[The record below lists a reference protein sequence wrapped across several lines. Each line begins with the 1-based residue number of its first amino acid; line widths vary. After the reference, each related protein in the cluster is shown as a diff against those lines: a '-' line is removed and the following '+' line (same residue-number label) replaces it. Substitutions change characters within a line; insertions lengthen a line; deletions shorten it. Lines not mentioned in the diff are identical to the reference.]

1 MAPERGSVI
10 CHVCG
15 GVLDLVGAY
24 ARLHR
29 VTSDCR
35 AWPAGGR
42 LGVCRDCRT
51 AQKAVD
57 DAWRDEVARIYAGY
71 DIYHQSGGAE
81 QPAFG
86 ASTGVPEARSAVLV
100 RSLLAAVRFADTGR
114 LLDIGCG
121 NGALLRAFA
130 ARRPQWR
137 LSGVEMGDRYR
148 AAVES
153 IPGVEE
159 FHPGPLDT
167 LAARPFDAISMVHVL
182 EHIEN
187 PAAFLRGLRPR
198 LAPGGMLIIEVPDCE
213 RNPFDLTIADHCS
226 HLSRQTLE
234 RILVQAGF
242 GVVAVSTDWLPR
254 EISVICSPD
263 ASPSADASGA
273 GEAPARTIRAHVGR
287 LAAGAERA
295 RAMAA
300 SGVRFGIFGTSIGG
314 TWLFAESGGHAAF
327 FVDEDAARAHRR
339 YLDRDVWLPREVPAG
354 TTVLLPLAEP
364 ARGAVMRRLAGLRL
378 ELVAI
383 A

>member
-1 MAPERGSVI
+1 MAPERGNVI

-15 GVLDLVGAY
+15 GVLDPVDAY
-24 ARLHR
+24 GRLHR

-42 LGVCRDCRT
+42 LGVCRDCGT

-57 DAWRDEVARIYAGY
+57 DPWRVEVARIYVGY

-86 ASTGVPEARSAVLV
+86 AGVPEARSAILV
-100 RSLLAAVRFADTGR
+100 RSLLAAVNFAATGR

-130 ARRPQWR
+130 AQRPQWR
-137 LSGVEMGDRYR
+137 LSGVEVGDRYR
-148 AAVES
+148 ATVES
-153 IPGVEE
+153 IAGVVE

-167 LAARPFDAISMVHVL
+167 LAARPFDVISMVHVL

-187 PAAFLRGLRPR
+187 PVAFLRGLRPR
-198 LAPGGMLIIEVPDCE
+198 LAPGGMLIVEVPDCE

-226 HLSRQTLE
+226 HFTRQTLG

-242 GVVAVSTDWLPR
+242 GSIAASTEWVPR

-263 ASPSADASGA
+263 ASPSTCAGVA
-273 GEAPARTIRAHVGR
+273 GEAHAHTIHAHVAR

-295 RAMAA
+295 RALAA

-314 TWLFAESGGHAAF
+314 TWLFAESGGRAAF
-327 FVDEDAARAHRR
+327 FVDEDAARAGRR
-339 YLDRDVWLPREVPAG
+339 YLGRDVWLPGEAPAG

-364 ARGAVMRRLAGLRL
+364 ALGAVMRRLAGLPL
-378 ELVAI
+378 ELVTI